1 MPNNISTYI
10 TAITKHKNNW
20 LHEGQQTDR
29 GRHRGRHRAVC
40 VLGLLHTSENAHIK
54 RFMVTTTLTLISLVS
69 HGRRNHKT
77 FDSSKKII
85 WKTEVKAKVQD
96 CEQYFCERV
105 SYSSSHEPLQTFSQW
120 FQPKG
125 FAHSLHAYYL
135 CHCIYIYIYYII
147 LFILLSVV
155 SSILSVCVSTVSLRE
170 CQIPTFGKG
179 TLASVTDG
187 KGTLQRRLQTE
198 RESTHCNVRPSL
210 AMFDLHSGCSSS
222 PFIPV

>member
-1 MPNNISTYI
+1 MNMPNNISTYR

-135 CHCIYIYIYYII
+135 CHCIYIYILYHLVYIVI
-147 LFILLSVV
+147 SCVIY
-155 SSILSVCVSTVSLRE
+155 SVCVCVNSLTQRMSNSDFWQGHFSVCHWRE
-170 CQIPTFGKG
+170 RHPP
-179 TLASVTDG
+179 ASSADG
-187 KGTLQRRLQTE
+187 EGVNSLQCKAIAG
-198 RESTHCNVRPSL
+198 HVWPS
-210 AMFDLHSGCSSS
+210 
-222 PFIPV
+222 